1 MKIVFV
7 SFYNDESYGVR
18 ILHSIL
24 RAAGH
29 DVKMLFFKINWPRT
43 PLTDK
48 ERDLFFEY
56 LEEFNPKL
64 IAFSLVSA
72 NLELYK
78 SFYKKLKDMPQY
90 KTLIGG
96 WQASLNPE
104 DSIKHADYICV
115 GEGEEAI
122 PELAAVVE
130 KDEEPLG
137 VDNIWFHKN
146 GQIVRQDVRKLQ
158 KELSDFPIPTLDD
171 EYTVYI
177 ENDKLNYEDPY
188 IRNNRY
194 GTTIGR
200 GCPFKC
206 TYCSNNYMVAEVYPK
221 QWSRIRYRDV
231 DYVIAELK
239 HAKEKIPNLESINF
253 YDEIFLPKKE
263 WAPELF
269 RRYKE
274 EIDLPFYCMFFPG
287 TCPESLI
294 EMMVPAGLAGV
305 WMGLQSG
312 SDRVRREIFKRNH
325 TNDQVVAQADL
336 FAKYGIGIKYD
347 LIFDNPF
354 ETKEE
359 TEETF
364 KLMARLPKPK
374 DFNLFS
380 LKYFPNTEI
389 TTMALEQGIITEKD
403 IESNKEIESP
413 TYTVTP
419 EYKKHIF
426 DKVKTYE
433 PMYS

>member
-1 MKIVFV
+1 MRIVFV

-24 RAAGH
+24 RATGH

-43 PLTDK
+43 PLTNK
-48 ERDLFFEY
+48 ERELFFQY
-56 LEEFNPKL
+56 LDEFKPRL

-72 NLELYK
+72 NLGLYK
-78 SFYKKLKDMPQY
+78 SFYKELKKLKQY
-90 KTLIGG
+90 KVLIGG
-96 WQASLNPE
+96 WQASLNPN
-104 DSIKHADYICV
+104 DSIEHADYICV

-122 PELAAVVE
+122 PELADKVA
-130 KDEEPLG
+130 KGEEPEG
-137 VDNIWFHKN
+137 VDNIWYHKD
-146 GQIVRQDVRKLQ
+146 GQIIKQNVRLLNTN
-158 KELSDFPIPTLDD
+158 LSNFPIPTLDD
-171 EYTVYI
+171 KFTVYI
-177 ENDKLNYEDPY
+177 ENNKINYEDPY

-194 GTTIGR
+194 GTTVGR

-206 TYCSNNYMVAEVYPK
+206 TYCSNNYMAAEVYPK
-221 QWSRIRYRDV
+221 QWSRIRYREV
-231 DYVIAELK
+231 DYVIQELK

-253 YDEIFLPKKE
+253 YDEIFLPKKA

-274 EIDLPFYCMFFPG
+274 EINLPFYCMFVPG
-287 TCPESLI
+287 TWSETLI
-294 EMMVPAGLAGV
+294 KMMVPAGLAGV

-312 SDRVRREIFKRNH
+312 SERVRKEIFKRNH
-325 TNDQVVAQADL
+325 TNDQVVAQAKL
-336 FAKYGIGIKYD
+336 FSKHGIGIKYD

-354 ETKEE
+354 ETPEE

-374 DFNLFS
+374 DFNFFS
-380 LKYFPNTEI
+380 LKWFPNTEI

-419 EYKKHIF
+419 EYKKYIWER
-426 DKVKTYE
+426 VRSYE
-433 PMYS
+433 